1 VIDDLSG
8 IGHAPDYDP
17 MSSFCLPNES
27 AGDGVK
33 GGMVEGTAA
42 TIWAL
47 S

>member
-1 VIDDLSG
+1 MIDDPSG

-33 GGMVEGTAA
+33 GGMV
-42 TIWAL
+42 
-47 S
+47 